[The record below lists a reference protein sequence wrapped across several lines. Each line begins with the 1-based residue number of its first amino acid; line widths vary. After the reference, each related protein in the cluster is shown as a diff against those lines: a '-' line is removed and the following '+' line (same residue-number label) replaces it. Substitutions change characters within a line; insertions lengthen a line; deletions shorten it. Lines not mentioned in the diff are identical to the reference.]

1 MNTEL
6 LEALEQIEK
15 EKDISKDTLLE
26 AIENSLLTACK
37 NHFGKADNVKVEIN
51 RETCDFLVYAEKEV
65 VPAKEDVEDD
75 CLQIALE
82 DAREISKRAEV
93 GDIIHVEIKSKEF
106 GRIATQNAKNVI
118 LQKIREEERSAIF
131 NQYYEKEKDVV
142 TGVVQRYIGGRNIS
156 INLGRADAMLNES
169 EQVKGEVF
177 RPTERI
183 KVYILEVKN
192 TPKGPRILVSRTHPE
207 LVKRLFEAEV
217 TEIRDG
223 TVEIK
228 SIAREAG
235 SRTKMA
241 VWSNNPNVDAVGAC
255 VGMNGSRVNA
265 IVDEL
270 RGEKI
275 DIVNW
280 DENPGNL
287 IQNALSPAKIV
298 AVFADP
304 DEKTAKVV
312 VPDYQLSLAIG
323 KEGQNARL
331 AARLTGYK
339 IDIKSETQAKD
350 APGFRYEDYL
360 DDFED
365 DEEYEEDY
373 DGYEGTEA
381 PLNDEEYVR
390 EEEYAQEEAYVPED
404 ELISEEE
411 APEEDIPEEEDAAP
425 EEAVPE
431 EDAYAAEEADGPR
444 SEA

>member
-1 MNTEL
+1 MNKEL
-6 LEALEQIEK
+6 MEALDILEK
-15 EKDISKDTLLE
+15 EKEISKETLFE

-37 NHFGKADNVKVEIN
+37 NHFGKSDNVKVEID
-51 RETCDFLVYAEKEV
+51 RDTCDFLCYAEKEV
-65 VPAKEDVEDD
+65 VEEVEDPV
-75 CLQIALE
+75 LQLSLE
-82 DAREISKRAEV
+82 QAQEIKSDAAI
-93 GDIIHVEIKSKEF
+93 GDILHVEIKSKEF

-118 LQKIREEERSAIF
+118 LQKIREEERSVIY
-131 NQYYEKEKDVV
+131 NQYFEKEKDIV
-142 TGVVQRYIGGRNIS
+142 TGIVQRYIGRNIS
-156 INLGRADAMLNES
+156 INLGKADGILNES
-169 EQVKGEVF
+169 EQVKGENF
-177 RPTERI
+177 GPTERI

-192 TPKGPRILVSRTHPE
+192 TPRGPRILVSRTHPE

-217 TEIRDG
+217 TEIKDG
-223 TVEIK
+223 TVEIM

-241 VWSNNPNVDAVGAC
+241 VRSNNPNVDAVGAC
-255 VGMNGSRVNA
+255 VGLNGARVNS
-265 IVDEL
+265 IVEEL

-275 DIVNW
+275 DIINW

-350 APGFRYEDYL
+350 APGFRYEDYM
-360 DDFED
+360 DDYDEY
-365 DEEYEEDY
+365 DEEYEEY
-373 DGYEGTEA
+373 
-381 PLNDEEYVR
+381 DEEYDEDGIDGEESQDY
-390 EEEYAQEEAYVPED
+390 EEEFSDEEYEM
-404 ELISEEE
+404 
-411 APEEDIPEEEDAAP
+411 PEEDSEE
-425 EEAVPE
+425 
-431 EDAYAAEEADGPR
+431 
-444 SEA
+444 

>member
-1 MNTEL
+1 MNKEL
-6 LEALEQIEK
+6 MEALDILEK
-15 EKDISKDTLLE
+15 EKDIPKETLFD
-26 AIENSLLTACK
+26 AIENSLITACK
-37 NHFGKADNVKVEIN
+37 NHFGKADNVKVEIDK
-51 RETCDFLVYAEKEV
+51 ETCDFLCYAEKEV
-65 VPAKEDVEDD
+65 VEEVEDD
-75 CLQIALE
+75 VLQISLE
-82 DAREISKRAEV
+82 DARELSHKAQL
-93 GDIIHVEIKSKEF
+93 GDMLHVEIKSKEF

-118 LQKIREEERSAIF
+118 LQKIREEERSVIY

-142 TGVVQRYIGGRNIS
+142 TGIVQRHIGRNIS
-156 INLGRADAMLNES
+156 INLGKADAILNES
-169 EQVKGEVF
+169 EQVKGENF

-217 TEIRDG
+217 TEIKDG
-223 TVEIK
+223 TVEIM

-235 SRTKMA
+235 SRTKLA
-241 VWSNNPNVDAVGAC
+241 VRSINPNVDAVGAC
-255 VGMNGSRVNA
+255 VGINGARVNS

-350 APGFRYEDYL
+350 AVGFRYEDYVY
-360 DDFED
+360 D
-365 DEEYEEDY
+365 DEEYEDESYEDEEGFEEDY
-373 DGYEGTEA
+373 GGDGLYDEAEEGTYETDAYEGDDEDAGEDESFVEETYGDETYEDDGEEEVA
-381 PLNDEEYVR
+381 DEESG
-390 EEEYAQEEAYVPED
+390 EE
-404 ELISEEE
+404 
-411 APEEDIPEEEDAAP
+411 PEEI
-425 EEAVPE
+425 
-431 EDAYAAEEADGPR
+431 
-444 SEA
+444 